1 MSELFEVDNLHITFD
16 TKRGPLQAVRGVS
29 LSIRKGESV
38 GIVGESGSGK
48 TVMSRAAMGLLRG
61 RKVHRTG
68 SVKIEGEELLTLS
81 NEQIRNFWGLRIA
94 MIFQDPMTA
103 LNPVRKVGSQF
114 SESLV
119 KRLNMSKDDAAKRTL
134 ELLALVKMPE
144 PEKAVQ
150 KYPHQLSGGMR
161 QRVMI
166 AMAIACD
173 PELLFADEPTTALD
187 VTVQAQVLELLS
199 ELRER
204 LGMAMV
210 IVTHDLGVVA
220 GHTDKI
226 AVMYGGEI
234 VEMASTPDLF
244 AKTKMPYTEA
254 LMESIPRLDRKRGDR
269 LPTIP
274 GSPPDPIAARTG
286 CGFAPR
292 CRYATDKCRTEH
304 PELTDAGNGHMY
316 RCFFPLGG
324 K

>member
-1 MSELFEVDNLHITFD
+1 MSELFEIDNLHITFD

-81 NEQIRNFWGLRIA
+81 NEQIRDFWGLRIA

-119 KRLNMSKDDAAKRTL
+119 KRINMSKDDAAKRTL

-234 VEMASTPDLF
+234 VEMASTHDLF
-244 AKTKMPYTEA
+244 ANTKMPYTEA

-274 GSPPDPIAARTG
+274 GSPPDPSAARTG

-316 RCFFPLGG
+316 RCFFPIGG

>member
-1 MSELFEVDNLHITFD
+1 MSELFEVDNLQITFD

-61 RKVHRTG
+61 RKVHRSG

-81 NEQIRNFWGLRIA
+81 NEQIRDFWGLRIA

-114 SESLV
+114 AESLV
-119 KRLNMSKDDAAKRTL
+119 KRMNMSKDEAAKRTL

-144 PEKAVQ
+144 PEKAIQ

-166 AMAIACD
+166 AMAIACE

-244 AKTKMPYTEA
+244 ANTKMPYTEA

-316 RCFFPLGG
+316 RCFFPIGG